1 MFPGPSAD
9 AWDEACVT
17 LTYRGPS
24 PGQARM
30 GATGATWKEEIDDL
44 VKGGE
49 RMQMMSWIFWILN
62 TFWTALDFFVIC
74 NLCKLYA
81 AIAARVIGYDV
92 PWCAMKIII
101 NHEHQDV
108 FFFNRCFFQTRRR
121 PWLSP
126 LAAVLLMSRLSFGA
140 WSHSSPRIC
149 PWQLQHPETDRN
161 RNTTAVSL
169 LSHCQLSVTCW
180 SLAGHLL
187 VTSKVHSKSL
197 TRLWF
202 CEKKKALRWYNS
214 VLQSWHAEFSWPF
227 TLSGWWFGTFFMN
240 SLNECSLLFVKL
252 WV

>member
-30 GATGATWKEEIDDL
+30 GATGATWKEDIDDL

-108 FFFNRCFFQTRRR
+108 FFFLKQMFFSNPSQAMTFPSCRGSAYVTAELRGLK
-121 PWLSP
+121 PFISSDLP
-126 LAAVLLMSRLSFGA
+126 LAVAA
-140 WSHSSPRIC
+140 P
-149 PWQLQHPETDRN
+149 RN
-161 RNTTAVSL
+161 RQKQKHHSCVTFKSL
-169 LSHCQLSVTCW
+169 SAKCHLLVTCW
-180 SLAGHLL
+180 SLAGNFEGALKVTDQTLILRKEESSSL
-187 VTSKVHSKSL
+187 V
-197 TRLWF
+197 
-202 CEKKKALRWYNS
+202 
-214 VLQSWHAEFSWPF
+214 
-227 TLSGWWFGTFFMN
+227 
-240 SLNECSLLFVKL
+240 
-252 WV
+252 